1 MDLKKISLLLQ
12 TDKQKDVVKLM
23 KDIIQSE
30 NKKYK
35 NDFLLYENIPIDENA
50 IEQGQYIEL

>member
-35 NDFLLYENIPIDENA
+35 NLGEKLGLSFGLIVFVLI
-50 IEQGQYIEL
+50 L

>member
-1 MDLKKISLLLQ
+1 MLNCKDIYYAKIFMDLKKISLLLQ
-12 TDKQKDVVKLM
+12 TDKQKDVVKMM

-35 NDFLLYENIPIDENA
+35 NNIH
-50 IEQGQYIEL
+50 